1 MEDVPGFLSVLS
13 WELNFDS
20 KLTKHRKDRGFTE
33 AIRFVANET
42 RTCDYGK
49 NRICR

>member
-1 MEDVPGFLSVLS
+1 MEDVPCFLSVLS
-13 WELNFDS
+13 SELNFDS
-20 KLTKHRKDRGFTE
+20 KLAKHRKGRGFTE
-33 AIRFVANET
+33 TIRFVANEN